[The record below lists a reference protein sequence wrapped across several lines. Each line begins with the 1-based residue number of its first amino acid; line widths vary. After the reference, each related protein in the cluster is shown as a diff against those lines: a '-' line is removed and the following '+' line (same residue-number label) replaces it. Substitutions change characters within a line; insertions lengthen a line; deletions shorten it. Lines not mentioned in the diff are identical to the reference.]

1 MPGRPRETGPGQT
14 EECTVANTAE
24 LVKELRERT
33 GAGILDCKKALT
45 ENKDDLEKASDWLRE
60 KGIAKAAKKS
70 GRIAAEGKVG
80 SYIHAGGKIGVL
92 LELNCETDFV
102 ARNEQFDILLKDI
115 AMHIAATAP
124 LVVSSEEVPAAE
136 IERERQIF
144 AAQALESGK
153 PANVIEKMV
162 QGRIEKFIKEVSL
175 LDQPFVKDTG
185 KTVGQLINESIAVIG
200 EKISVRRFIRWQMG
214 EGLEKRQDDFA
225 AEVAAQASGKA
236 S

>member
-1 MPGRPRETGPGQT
+1 M
-14 EECTVANTAE
+14 ASTAE

-33 GAGILDCKKALT
+33 GAGILDCKKALA
-45 ENKDDLEKASDWLRE
+45 ENGDDLEKSADWLRE

-80 SYIHAGGKIGVL
+80 SYIHAGGKIGVM

-102 ARNEQFDILLKDI
+102 SRNEQFDVLLKDI
-115 AMHIAATAP
+115 AMHIAAAAP
-124 LVVSSEEVPAAE
+124 LVVSPDEVPAAE

-144 AAQALESGK
+144 SAQAKESGK
-153 PANVIEKMV
+153 PDNVIEKMV
-162 QGRIEKFIKEVSL
+162 NGRIEKFLKEVSL
-175 LDQPFVKDTG
+175 LEQPFVKDTD
-185 KTVGQLINESIAVIG
+185 KTVGQLINENISVIG
-200 EKISVRRFIRWQMG
+200 EKISVRRFVRWQMG

-225 AEVAAQASGKA
+225 AEVAAQAAGKT